1 MVYLMALEEFNWR
14 LRWSS
19 TRKMPD
25 LTFMMLHPRL
35 PASCA
40 LLPNCLF
47 LSMIMD
53 NTQGYD
59 VSAILKLADLIR
71 TASEDAGPWIGS
83 DGTVYCSMGSLI
95 LCI

>member
-1 MVYLMALEEFNWR
+1 
-14 LRWSS
+14 
-19 TRKMPD
+19 
-25 LTFMMLHPRL
+25 
-35 PASCA
+35 
-40 LLPNCLF
+40 
-47 LSMIMD
+47 MD

-83 DGTVYCSMGSLI
+83 DGTVYYSMGSLI